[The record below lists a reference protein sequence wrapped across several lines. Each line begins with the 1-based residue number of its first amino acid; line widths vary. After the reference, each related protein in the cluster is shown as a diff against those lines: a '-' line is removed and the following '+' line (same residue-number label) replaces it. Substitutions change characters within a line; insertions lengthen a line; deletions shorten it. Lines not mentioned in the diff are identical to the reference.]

1 MTSSSL
7 PAASQ
12 PAVAIV
18 SGGSRGLGL
27 GIVEHLL
34 AKGCKVATFA
44 RSSTPAMARLTDAHP
59 NDFYFEPVDAAD
71 AAAVQKFVSSVRA
84 KLGPVSMLVNNAA
97 VGQDHLLS
105 HMPLDK
111 IEQLLAINLLGPIVL
126 TKAVV
131 RAMLVGS
138 QGGRIVNISSI
149 CGQRGYPGLAVY
161 SATKAGLDGFT
172 RSLAREVGARNILVN
187 SIAPGFFLSEMS
199 SVLAPEQTASIVRRT
214 PTGKLV
220 DEHNVLPVLDMLLF
234 SDHNMTGQ
242 TVVVDGGSIQ

>member
-1 MTSSSL
+1 MTSSL
-7 PAASQ
+7 PTPVASQ
-12 PAVAIV
+12 AVAIV

-27 GIVEHLL
+27 GMVEHLL

-44 RSSTPAMARLTDAHP
+44 RSGTPATTRLAANHP
-59 NDFYFEPVDAAD
+59 GEFYFAAVDAAD
-71 AAAVQKFVSSVRA
+71 AKAVQAFVTAARA
-84 KLGPVSMLVNNAA
+84 ALGPVTLLVNNAA
-97 VGQDHLLS
+97 VGQDHMLS

-131 RAMLVGS
+131 RAMLVDGR
-138 QGGRIVNISSI
+138 GGRIVNISSI

-234 SDHNMTGQ
+234 TDHNMTGQ